1 MKKVLAIILAALM
14 LLGALSA
21 CAKSE
26 TEQPQQPEAPAANE
40 PAEQPAADDNTA
52 EIPTITYTNMSKE
65 AKPNDDKVAAALSEY
80 TSEKYGFNV
89 RFQRTSDD
97 QMALRF
103 AETSGDIDDV
113 ITLQSTYFDF
123 ARTGA
128 LLDITEYVENSD
140 VIKQNVPQ
148 ELLDALYVDG
158 KLYGI
163 PTVKEM
169 ATGCG
174 VVVRKADVEK
184 YGWDLSKVKGWADLE
199 PLLQDIV
206 DDPDTDIT
214 IPFSGNWG
222 APLGD
227 FQNVNYIVRPQ
238 LPWVTILDGE
248 NNYKVANVLET
259 EYGKEFVSMM
269 YDWKVKGFIPDNAYG
284 NDWNTIYGN
293 ALANGTVGII
303 QWTSMPCGVQ
313 TAMEWYPNEGE
324 LVEVLFG
331 DPVLTTYN
339 LQVSVGTINAKTKD
353 PDAAFRF
360 LEMIN
365 SDTTARD
372 FIDYGIENENY
383 IRNADGRIEL
393 TDTDSY
399 SRESWQV
406 ANVLIPTL
414 RASDPADKVELYQA
428 YNAKAQPAL
437 TYGFMPDFSAV
448 DAENAAVN
456 AVWKTYSQALYSGT
470 ANPADVLDTVI
481 QEMKTAGSDKIVAEI
496 QAQLDAWL
504 ANK

>member
-1 MKKVLAIILAALM
+1 
-14 LLGALSA
+14 
-21 CAKSE
+21 
-26 TEQPQQPEAPAANE
+26 
-40 PAEQPAADDNTA
+40 
-52 EIPTITYTNMSKE
+52 
-65 AKPNDDKVAAALSEY
+65 
-80 TSEKYGFNV
+80 
-89 RFQRTSDD
+89 
-97 QMALRF
+97 
-103 AETSGDIDDV
+103 
-113 ITLQSTYFDF
+113 
-123 ARTGA
+123 
-128 LLDITEYVENSD
+128 
-140 VIKQNVPQ
+140 
-148 ELLDALYVDG
+148 
-158 KLYGI
+158 
-163 PTVKEM
+163 
-169 ATGCG
+169 
-174 VVVRKADVEK
+174 
-184 YGWDLSKVKGWADLE
+184 
-199 PLLQDIV
+199 
-206 DDPDTDIT
+206 
-214 IPFSGNWG
+214 
-222 APLGD
+222 
-227 FQNVNYIVRPQ
+227 
-238 LPWVTILDGE
+238 
-248 NNYKVANVLET
+248 
-259 EYGKEFVSMM
+259 MM

-284 NDWNTIYGN
+284 SDWNTIYSN

-303 QWTSMPCGVQ
+303 QWTGMPCGVQ

-414 RASDPADKVELYQA
+414 RASEPADKVKLYQA
-428 YNAKAQPAL
+428 YNAKAKPAL

-456 AVWKTYSQALYSGT
+456 AVWKTYSEALFSGT
-470 ANPADVLDTVI
+470 ANPADTLDMVI

>member
-1 MKKVLAIILAALM
+1 MPAKV
-14 LLGALSA
+14 
-21 CAKSE
+21 
-26 TEQPQQPEAPAANE
+26 PDDANE
-40 PAEQPAADDNTA
+40 MT
-52 EIPTITYTNMSKE
+52 K
-65 AKPNDDKVAAALSEY
+65 
-80 TSEKYGFNV
+80 
-89 RFQRTSDD
+89 
-97 QMALRF
+97 
-103 AETSGDIDDV
+103 
-113 ITLQSTYFDF
+113 
-123 ARTGA
+123 
-128 LLDITEYVENSD
+128 
-140 VIKQNVPQ
+140 
-148 ELLDALYVDG
+148 
-158 KLYGI
+158 
-163 PTVKEM
+163 
-169 ATGCG
+169 
-174 VVVRKADVEK
+174 
-184 YGWDLSKVKGWADLE
+184 DLM
-199 PLLQDIV
+199 
-206 DDPDTDIT
+206 
-214 IPFSGNWG
+214 N
-222 APLGD
+222 
-227 FQNVNYIVRPQ
+227 
-238 LPWVTILDGE
+238 IL
-248 NNYKVANVLET
+248 
-259 EYGKEFVSMM
+259 
-269 YDWKVKGFIPDNAYG
+269 
-284 NDWNTIYGN
+284 
-293 ALANGTVGII
+293 
-303 QWTSMPCGVQ
+303 
-313 TAMEWYPNEGE
+313 
-324 LVEVLFG
+324 
-331 DPVLTTYN
+331 
-339 LQVSVGTINAKTKD
+339 GTINAKTKD

>member
-1 MKKVLAIILAALM
+1 MKKALAMILAALM
-14 LLGALSA
+14 LLGVLSA
-21 CAKSE
+21 CAPSE
-26 TEQPQQPEAPAANE
+26 PEQPSGGSE
-40 PAEQPAADDNTA
+40 PASQPSTSGEDK

-89 RFQRTSDD
+89 RFQRTSNE

-103 AETSGDIDDV
+103 AETTDIDDV
-113 ITLQSTYFDF
+113 VTLQNTYFDF
-123 ARTGA
+123 VRSGA

-140 VIKQNVPQ
+140 IIKQNVPQ

-174 VVVRKADVEK
+174 VVLRKADVEK
-184 YGWDLSKVKGWADLE
+184 YGWDLSKVKGWKDLE

-214 IPFSGNWG
+214 IPFSGAWG

-227 FQNVNYIVRPQ
+227 YQKVNYIISYQ
-238 LPWVTILDGE
+238 YPWVTVLDGE

-259 EYGKEFVSMM
+259 EYGKEFLSMM
-269 YDWKVKGFIPDNAYG
+269 YDWKVKGYIPDNAFG
-284 NDWNTIYGN
+284 PDWNTTYSN
-293 ALANGTVGII
+293 ALANGSVGII
-303 QWTSMPCGVQ
+303 QWTGMPCGVQ

-339 LQVSVGTINAKTKD
+339 LQVSVAAINAKTKD

-360 LEMIN
+360 IEMIN

-383 IRNADGRIEL
+383 VRNADGRIER

-406 ANVLIPTL
+406 ANILIPTL
-414 RASDPADKVELYQA
+414 LASDPADKVELYQA
-428 YNAKAQPAL
+428 FNAKAKPAL
-437 TYGFMPDFSAV
+437 TYGFMPDFTAV

-456 AVWKTYSQALYSGT
+456 AVWKTYNNILYSGT
-470 ANPADVLDTVI
+470 ANPAETLDTVI
-481 QEMKTAGSDKIVAEI
+481 QEMKNAGSDRIVAEI

>member
-1 MKKVLAIILAALM
+1 MKKALAMILAALM
-14 LLGALSA
+14 LLGVLSA
-21 CAKSE
+21 CAPSE
-26 TEQPQQPEAPAANE
+26 PEQPSGGSE
-40 PAEQPAADDNTA
+40 PASQPSEGGEVK

-89 RFQRTSDD
+89 RFQRTSNE

-103 AETSGDIDDV
+103 AETTDIDDV
-113 ITLQSTYFDF
+113 VTLQNTYFDF
-123 ARTGA
+123 VRSGA

-140 VIKQNVPQ
+140 LIKQNVPQ

-174 VVVRKADVEK
+174 VVLRKADVEK
-184 YGWDLSKVKGWADLE
+184 YGWDLSKVKGWKDLE

-214 IPFSGNWG
+214 IPFSGAWG

-227 FQNVNYIVRPQ
+227 YQKVNYIISYQ
-238 LPWVTILDGE
+238 YPWVTVLDGE

-259 EYGKEFVSMM
+259 EYGKEFLSMM
-269 YDWKVKGFIPDNAYG
+269 YDWKVKGYIPDNAFG
-284 NDWNTIYGN
+284 PDWNTTYSN
-293 ALANGTVGII
+293 ALANGSVGII
-303 QWTSMPCGVQ
+303 QWTGMPCGVQ

-339 LQVSVGTINAKTKD
+339 LQVSVAAINAKTKD

-360 LEMIN
+360 IEMIN

-383 IRNADGRIEL
+383 VRNADGRIER

-406 ANVLIPTL
+406 ANILIPTL
-414 RASDPADKVELYQA
+414 LASDPADKVELYQA
-428 YNAKAQPAL
+428 FNAKAKPAL
-437 TYGFMPDFSAV
+437 TYGFMPDFTAV

-456 AVWKTYSQALYSGT
+456 AVWKTYNNILYSGT
-470 ANPADVLDTVI
+470 ANPAETLDTVI
-481 QEMKTAGSDKIVAEI
+481 QEMKNAGSDRIVAEI